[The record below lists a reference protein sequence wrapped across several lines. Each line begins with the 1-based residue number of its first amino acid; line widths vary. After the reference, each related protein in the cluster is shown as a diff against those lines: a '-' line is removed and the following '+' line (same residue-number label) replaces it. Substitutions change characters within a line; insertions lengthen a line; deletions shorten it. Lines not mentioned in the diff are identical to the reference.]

1 MFNINLQ
8 GKGSIYEQ
16 IETQLIRYIELGV
29 LKPDDKLPSVRQFA
43 LELGVNPNTV
53 MKAYQELENHGYI
66 YTLSKKGAFV
76 SENQISVKKH
86 VLEEFKK
93 NTTKAKESHLSEEEL
108 IAEIRKVYGE

>member
-16 IETQLIRYIELGV
+16 IEEQLIRYIELGV

-43 LELGVNPNTV
+43 LEIGVNPNTV

-76 SENQISVKKH
+76 AESQIPVKKYI
-86 VLEEFKK
+86 LEEYR
-93 NTTKAKESHLSEEEL
+93 NIVLKAKEAKLSSDEL